1 VAEQE
6 LPLLVLI
13 TVHLNATT
21 SVVLLEAEEDMTI
34 AMTGETLDEMI
45 AAALMLFP
53 CVTIV
58 VVMTAVMIDMTTED
72 AVIDMTKVQDMTTDV
87 MMIAAVRDMTTT
99 MTEEDIREEPV
110 VRSSQEMLKIV
121 CCIGA
126 LAAKTVSLSR
136 FNRRNYIFSIQYFS
150 SMT

>member
-1 VAEQE
+1 MAEQE

-99 MTEEDIREEPV
+99 MTEEDIREESV
-110 VRSSQEMLKIV
+110 VRSSQDMLKIV

-126 LAAKTVSLSR
+126 FAARSVSLSR